1 MCSSLSLEAA
11 LTTIMKQRSLL
22 SSALACSLCALLGCV
37 SATAQKGKDD
47 EVKKLSEKGDPYT
60 KEDPKA
66 MAALGVERYG
76 PFPWADHYSTADV
89 DKVLGPGR
97 VLWMETAHFRL
108 GLNMTTARL
117 PEDSKQ
123 KKAVYAECKAL
134 NKKWRKVPAK
144 PRKLGPWLQLHLY
157 AARCE
162 RAYEQFC
169 ELVGVTPESFAP
181 TSKQDG
187 KGPFLGAPDK
197 HLLLM
202 FQKKSD
208 MVRYMKRYCDEQAD
222 DSFRFVHKVTHQ
234 PLLCISV
241 EGMEGFDSAGLHS
254 HFVFAMWQNL
264 MNIYRGFY
272 FPLPLW
278 FSTGLAHYYS
288 RQVESEFISARIRD
302 SEAVD
307 RESQNKWYEKVYKRS
322 RHEGATISFDRL
334 KDMSDWDAFGFHAH
348 TQSWSRLEF
357 LMERDAQK
365 VGLMLDKMKRMS
377 AGGEWEAD
385 GLRLRKMMPKL
396 LYEAFDLDGAA
407 FDAAWRKWVLKQYPK
422 RK

>member
-1 MCSSLSLEAA
+1 MPLPHH
-11 LTTIMKQRSLL
+11 RPLL
-22 SSALACSLCALLGCV
+22 SVLMFSLCALLCGAPV
-37 SATAQKGKDD
+37 HAQKRKDD

-60 KEDPKA
+60 KKDPKA
-66 MAALGVERYG
+66 MKALGVVSYG
-76 PFPWADHYSTADV
+76 PFTWADHFTTTDI

-97 VLWMETAHFRL
+97 VLWMETEHFRI
-108 GLNMTTARL
+108 GLNMNTARL

-134 NKKWRKVPAK
+134 NKKWRKFPAK
-144 PRKLGPWLQLHLY
+144 PKKLGPWTQLHLY

-162 RAYEQFC
+162 KAYKEFEQ
-169 ELVGVTPESFAP
+169 LVAP
-181 TSKQDG
+181 PAGTFDKTSKANG

-208 MVRYMKRYCDEQAD
+208 MARYMKRYCDTQAD
-222 DSFRFVHKVTHQ
+222 DSFRYVHKQTHQ

-241 EGMEGFDSAGLHS
+241 EGMEGFDSEGLHS
-254 HFVFAMWQNL
+254 HMVFAMWQNL
-264 MNIYRGFY
+264 MNIYRGFHY
-272 FPLPLW
+272 PLPLW

-288 RQVESEFISARIRD
+288 RQVKSEFISARIQD

-307 RESQNKWYEKVYKRS
+307 QDSQNKWYQKVYKRS
-322 RHEGATISFDRL
+322 RHEGATIAFDKL
-334 KDMSDWDAFGFHAH
+334 SAMADWEKFGFHAH

-357 LMERDAQK
+357 LMERDPQK
-365 VGLMLDKMKRMS
+365 VGLMLDKMKRTPAS
-377 AGGEWEAD
+377 GNWEGD
-385 GLRLRKMMPKL
+385 GARLRKMMPKL
-396 LYEAFDLDGAA
+396 LYEAFEMDGAT
-407 FDAAWRKWVLKQYPK
+407 FDAEWRKWVLKNYPK